1 MTLTID
7 TQKIAA
13 LRNALQKS
21 AQKKFC
27 IQTFGCQ
34 MNHADSEK
42 IHMLLSQA
50 GLSKV
55 DTWEEADI
63 IIFNTCSVRQK
74 GEDKVFG
81 YVEEIDKLRQQSG
94 RDIKVGLTGCMTRKT
109 GLNKKYY
116 DYQGRKNTTKIELLD
131 LEEGQRTK
139 DKGQNEGISLF
150 NSDDEL
156 FNRVDTIDFVVR
168 IEEIG
173 SLTTLLSIMYGEDI
187 GQDDNFQ
194 SYLCVRQERDAS
206 KSANVIIQT
215 GCDNYCTFCIVPYT
229 RGHEISRPQDEIV
242 QECVE
247 VVEHGGAK
255 EVTLLGQ
262 NVNSYGKETRKNLWN
277 PEELTWSA
285 PTVRTPFRELLEDLN
300 TIVWLDRIRFTSS
313 NPHDM
318 TRDILDAHFD
328 LEKCCHFLHFALQSG
343 DNDVLKKMNRKHS
356 YEDFKAQVDYLR
368 SRDPLFGISTDII
381 VGFPGE
387 TDEQFE
393 NTVKAFRECQ
403 FDYAYIARYSP
414 RKQTYAA
421 RMVGQVPAEVKAH
434 RWDRLNSLMYE
445 IIQER
450 NQLMLGRE
458 EVILVSKIDAEDG
471 TISGRT
477 RNFKEVFI
485 PKNEKI
491 HLGDLVW
498 VKITEMDR
506 WVVRG
511 SAL

>member
-1 MTLTID
+1 MVPYFIWKNNLFLYTVDMSLVSAD
-7 TQKIAA
+7 KLKA
-13 LRNALQKS
+13 LQNALQKGVIS
-21 AQKKFC
+21 NKKFC

-63 IIFNTCSVRQK
+63 VIFNTCSVRQK

-81 YVEEIDKLRQQSG
+81 FVEEIDRLRQSTG

-116 DYQGRKNTTKIELLD
+116 DYEGRENTTKITLLYNGEKLD
-131 LEEGQRTK
+131 TPTLY
-139 DKGQNEGISLF
+139 

-194 SYLCVRQERDAS
+194 SYLRVRQERDAS
-206 KSANVIIQT
+206 RSANVIIQT

-277 PEELTWSA
+277 PEELTWNS
-285 PTVRTPFRELLEDLN
+285 PTVRTPFRELLEKIN
-300 TIVWLDRIRFTSS
+300 TIPGLDRIRFTSS

-328 LEKCCHFLHFALQSG
+328 LEKCCHYLHFALQSG
-343 DNDVLKKMNRKHS
+343 DNDLLKKMNRKHT
-356 YEDFKAQVDYLR
+356 YDDFKSQVDYLR

-387 TDEQFE
+387 TEEQFE
-393 NTVKAFRECQ
+393 NTVKAFRECE

-421 RMVGQVPAEVKAH
+421 KMP
-434 RWDRLNSLMYE
+434 
-445 IIQER
+445 
-450 NQLMLGRE
+450 
-458 EVILVSKIDAEDG
+458 
-471 TISGRT
+471 
-477 RNFKEVFI
+477 
-485 PKNEKI
+485 
-491 HLGDLVW
+491 
-498 VKITEMDR
+498 
-506 WVVRG
+506 
-511 SAL
+511 

>member
-7 TQKIAA
+7 TQKLAA
-13 LRNALQKS
+13 LRTVFQRGFS
-21 AQKKFC
+21 TQRKFH

-50 GLSKV
+50 GLAKV

-63 IIFNTCSVRQK
+63 VIFNTCSVRQK

-81 YVEEIDKLRQQSG
+81 FVEEIDKLRQQTG

-116 DYQGRKNTTKIELLD
+116 DYQGRKNTTEIQLLNLD
-131 LEEGQRTK
+131 QEKREKRK
-139 DKGQNEGISLF
+139 EKKAGISLF

-173 SLTTLLSIMYGEDI
+173 ALTTLLSIMYGEDI
-187 GQDDNFQ
+187 GQDDAFQ
-194 SYLCVRQERDAS
+194 SYLRVRQERDAS
-206 KSANVIIQT
+206 RSANIIIQT

-229 RGHEISRPQDEIV
+229 RGHEVSRPIDDIV
-242 QECVE
+242 GE
-247 VVEHGGAK
+247 VVESVLQHGTR

-277 PEELTWSA
+277 AEELTWST
-285 PTVRTPFRELLEDLN
+285 PTVRTPFRELLEQLN
-300 TIVWLDRIRFTSS
+300 EIPGLDRIRFTSS

-328 LEKCCHFLHFALQSG
+328 LGKCCHYLHFALQSG
-343 DNDVLKKMNRKHS
+343 DNDLLKKMNRKHS
-356 YEDFKAQVDYLR
+356 YDDFRLQVEYLR

-387 TDEQFE
+387 TEEQFE
-393 NTVKAFRECQ
+393 NTMKAFRECE
-403 FDYAYIARYSP
+403 FDFAYIARYSP

-421 RMVGQVPAEVKAH
+421 KM
-434 RWDRLNSLMYE
+434 S
-445 IIQER
+445 
-450 NQLMLGRE
+450 
-458 EVILVSKIDAEDG
+458 
-471 TISGRT
+471 
-477 RNFKEVFI
+477 
-485 PKNEKI
+485 
-491 HLGDLVW
+491 
-498 VKITEMDR
+498 
-506 WVVRG
+506 
-511 SAL
+511 